1 MAKKNVLLVGESW
14 ATSAT
19 HTKGFDQFGSVTFHL
34 GAEPLVTALK
44 GSDFDLTYMP
54 AHEAA
59 TAFPF
64 DLDGLERYDA
74 IILSDIG
81 ANTFL
86 LSPDVWLHGKP
97 TPNRLKLIREWTR
110 VGGGLVMIGG
120 YFSFQGIDGKA
131 RWRATPVEEALP
143 VSCFPYDDRLEIPEG
158 FSAQIVGAPD
168 HPVLAGTRRP
178 VAPPPRR
185 QRGAR
190 EGSAGGRGSG
200 EAARGGR
207 WPPAARRRR
216 VWRRALARLDVGHRA
231 ALAACELRG
240 MARLSAS
247 LDQCAWLGDASHL
260 RGSMTTPLLQARSIT
275 KRFGALQALADV
287 DVDIHAGEVLAI
299 LGDNGAGK
307 STFIKI
313 LSGAYEPSAGTLLLD
328 GAPVSFASPQDAAD
342 VGIATIFQEL
352 ALSENLSIAE
362 NVFLGRELVR
372 RVLGVPFLK
381 RQAMKQKVAE
391 LLNTLEA
398 HISDP
403 EAAVGSLSGGQ
414 RQAVAIS
421 RALNLNAR
429 LVIMDEPTAALAVA
443 ETRKVLQLIRRLAE
457 GGRAVILISHNMHDV
472 FEVADRIVVFRRGR
486 KIAERR
492 RSETDPE
499 EVVSFITGAHPDV
512 RALEMQ
518 A

>member
-1 MAKKNVLLVGESW
+1 
-14 ATSAT
+14 
-19 HTKGFDQFGSVTFHL
+19 
-34 GAEPLVTALK
+34 
-44 GSDFDLTYMP
+44 
-54 AHEAA
+54 
-59 TAFPF
+59 
-64 DLDGLERYDA
+64 
-74 IILSDIG
+74 
-81 ANTFL
+81 
-86 LSPDVWLHGKP
+86 
-97 TPNRLKLIREWTR
+97 
-110 VGGGLVMIGG
+110 MIGG

-168 HPVLAGTRRP
+168 HPVLAGLEGPWPLLLGANEVRVKDQPGVEVLAKLP
-178 VAPPPRR
+178 V
-185 QRGAR
+185 
-190 EGSAGGRGSG
+190 GGR
-200 EAARGGR
+200 R
-207 WPPAARRRR
+207 PPAARRRR